1 MYRTSEKLLTTGRN
15 LLHAVWNASH
25 CDRWNFWRQLKTC
38 YGGKDEIAPRGYTG
52 LADDTLGSRG
62 PGSASSLLGITCFYH
77 PFDSTEQSIL
87 PAVWK
92 ITWQAVFGKPVA
104 ESLPDEANGT
114 DLSGGKSAENQHTTY
129 KASHVWEGSQWNR
142 GTQRR
147 GHWTHS
153 VRSSQYPTVQ
163 FPVIF
168 PKPQAQ
174 DRKVTHA
181 KAFCSFWSMCA
192 LVIFLGKTFSVI
204 WKEKQ
209 ESEWKEIKWTFKPG
223 QEIKSL
229 L

>member
-25 CDRWNFWRQLKTC
+25 CDRWNFWQQLKTC

-52 LADDTLGSRG
+52 LAEWHSGLQGTWVGLIPSGHHVLLPSIRLYRTIHFTSCVKNNLTGS
-62 PGSASSLLGITCFYH
+62 
-77 PFDSTEQSIL
+77 
-87 PAVWK
+87 VWK
-92 ITWQAVFGKPVA
+92 AGGRKSTWRSQWNRLIRREKCR
-104 ESLPDEANGT
+104 
-114 DLSGGKSAENQHTTY
+114 NQHTTY

-209 ESEWKEIKWTFKPG
+209 ESDGKEIKWTFKPG

>member
-87 PAVWK
+87 PAVWR
-92 ITWQAVFGKPVA
+92 ITRQAVFGKPVA

-114 DLSGGKSAENQHTTY
+114 DLSGGKSAETSTQHTKPVTCG
-129 KASHVWEGSQWNR
+129 KDHS
-142 GTQRR
+142 GTVEHKDEDTGHTLWDLLSTLRYSFLSFSPSRR
-147 GHWTHS
+147 LRTEKWPMQKLS
-153 VRSSQYPTVQ
+153 VRSDLCVRLWYFWEKHFQS
-163 FPVIF
+163 FERRN
-168 PKPQAQ
+168 K
-174 DRKVTHA
+174 RVT
-181 KAFCSFWSMCA
+181 
-192 LVIFLGKTFSVI
+192 
-204 WKEKQ
+204 EK
-209 ESEWKEIKWTFKPG
+209 K
-223 QEIKSL
+223 
-229 L
+229 